1 MDAKKKTILAASLL
15 LLWAGLAVWQW
26 RLLQEPVRVPLM
38 NIAGH
43 PSVGQRAAT
52 GGTGLHVN
60 LHLFTSTS
68 LQRQATFTV
77 PRNIFS
83 IPRPDGTFAAGN
95 DPTSVN
101 QPGSSSAETSTEQ
114 EEKVELEQYRYLGFL
129 RVGEGYRENKDIAVL
144 KKDDEVLVLKVGD
157 RVDDHLILKAI
168 NSESVTIRDTGTHVD
183 QTVSLSE
190 KSLEQSTDQEREQ
203 STDQE

>member
-1 MDAKKKTILAASLL
+1 MDAKKKTILAASLI

-26 RLLQEPVRVPLM
+26 RLLQEPVRVPLT

-52 GGTGLHVN
+52 GGTGLHVK
-60 LHLFTSTS
+60 LHLFTATS

-83 IPRPDGTFAAGN
+83 IPRSDGTFATGN
-95 DPTSVN
+95 DPASVN
-101 QPGSSSAETSTEQ
+101 LPGSSSGETSTEQ
-114 EEKVELEQYRYLGFL
+114 EEKLELEQYQYLGFL
-129 RVGEGYRENKDIAVL
+129 RVGEGRRVNKDIAVL
-144 KKDDEVLVLKVGD
+144 KKDDEVLVLKIGD

-190 KSLEQSTDQEREQ
+190 KSSEQSTDQE
-203 STDQE
+203 

>member
-26 RLLQEPVRVPLM
+26 RLLQEPVRVPLT

-43 PSVGQRAAT
+43 PSAGQRAAT
-52 GGTGLHVN
+52 GGTGLHVK
-60 LHLFTSTS
+60 LHLFTSAS

-77 PRNIFS
+77 PRNIFF
-83 IPRPDGTFAAGN
+83 IPRPDGTFTTGN
-95 DPTSVN
+95 HPASVN
-101 QPGSSSAETSTEQ
+101 QPGLSSAETSTEQ
-114 EEKVELEQYRYLGFL
+114 EEKLELEQYQYLGFL
-129 RVGEGYRENKDIAVL
+129 RVGEGRRASKDIAVL

-190 KSLEQSTDQEREQ
+190 KSLEQSTDQE
-203 STDQE
+203 

>member
-26 RLLQEPVRVPLM
+26 RLLQEPVRVPLT

-52 GGTGLHVN
+52 GGTGLHVK

-83 IPRPDGTFAAGN
+83 IPRPDGTFATGN
-95 DPTSVN
+95 DPASVN
-101 QPGSSSAETSTEQ
+101 QPDSSSAETSTEQ
-114 EEKVELEQYRYLGFL
+114 EEKLELEQYQYLGFL
-129 RVGEGYRENKDIAVL
+129 RMGEGHRANKDIAVL

-157 RVDDHLILKAI
+157 RVDGHLILKAI

-190 KSLEQSTDQEREQ
+190 KSLEQSTDQE
-203 STDQE
+203 